1 MSLVTFFVNF
11 VLLLFWVD
19 EAMKLLLIESE
30 TLTLI
35 LFVFL
40 GSSEDSTRCLF
51 APADFG
57 LLESFLLAGDGVLWG
72 DNRVYKLITQD
83 KH

>member
-11 VLLLFWVD
+11 VLLLLLVD
-19 EAMKLLLIESE
+19 EAVTLLPTESE
-30 TLTLI
+30 TLALL

-40 GSSEDSTRCLF
+40 GPCGDSTRCLF

-72 DNRVYKLITQD
+72 R
-83 KH
+83 